1 MQSVMNLDITLP
13 VVFVLVTALMTGVGI
28 EMANNPPTTQRR
40 KWAYRSIFIVL
51 ALSLIGVNLWQSVR
65 SGEEQRA
72 TEEAGQQAERN
83 TYGELE
89 YLKGQLKSVST
100 AVGRLAGS
108 SSNPTAVRQ
117 LAGAI
122 ENLAQGQKPTAQPIS
137 AADPYAGVTNQKVG
151 QWAIEES
158 SRIEAMANK
167 CQIEVTQAIQRKNQG
182 IPPRLPDAPG
192 PEFVQVE
199 FRQEFENCC
208 RNTLIKLH
216 DSLVLRLGPPN
227 LNAEEEQDYQEIV
240 SFNDIPQRS
249 WPLCM
254 HLQIYSGQLRS
265 MGKAVSSPH

>member
-1 MQSVMNLDITLP
+1 MSLDTFLSTVSVVIT
-13 VVFVLVTALMTGVGI
+13 VLVAGVGI

-40 KWAYRSIFIVL
+40 KWACRSAFIVL
-51 ALSLIGVNLWQSVR
+51 ALFLIGVNLWQSVR
-65 SGEEQRA
+65 SGEQQRA
-72 TEEAGQQAERN
+72 TEEAGQQAERK

-108 SSNPTAVRQ
+108 SSNPTATRQ
-117 LAGAI
+117 LARAI
-122 ENLAQGQKPTAQPIS
+122 ESLAEGQKPTVQPIS
-137 AADPYAGVTNQKVG
+137 AADPYIGISNQQVG

-167 CQIEVTQAIQRKNQG
+167 CQTEVIQAIQRKNRG
-182 IPPRLPDAPG
+182 IPAHLPDAPG

-240 SFNDIPQRS
+240 SFNDMPQRS

-254 HLQIYSGQLRS
+254 DLQIYSGQLRS